1 MRRGKLDN
9 DPLLQ
14 FPARDPELKFAS
26 IRFRLPDGTTYTAE
40 FFHRVL
46 FLYQIE
52 NAGHDDPLREC
63 RRTDHESAVGSAKL
77 SGWVKEWEELFGV
90 EGANLPLDE
99 TSRNRRLA
107 SVSAELPE
115 DYLFL
120 VSQSEGLS
128 AGDCAVLGLSEIY
141 EIVLEERSYYVLAQL
156 DGNGLLAV
164 RRSTQ
169 DRGTYYLDYSDSNL
183 VKKVAGFREAVES
196 YLKDPEHWLE
206 GSRGEN

>member
-1 MRRGKLDN
+1 MAT
-9 DPLLQ
+9 P
-14 FPARDPELKFAS
+14 
-26 IRFRLPDGTTYTAE
+26 
-40 FFHRVL
+40 
-46 FLYQIE
+46 
-52 NAGHDDPLREC
+52 
-63 RRTDHESAVGSAKL
+63 
-77 SGWVKEWEELFGV
+77 
-90 EGANLPLDE
+90 NLCIIQV
-99 TSRNRRLA
+99 A